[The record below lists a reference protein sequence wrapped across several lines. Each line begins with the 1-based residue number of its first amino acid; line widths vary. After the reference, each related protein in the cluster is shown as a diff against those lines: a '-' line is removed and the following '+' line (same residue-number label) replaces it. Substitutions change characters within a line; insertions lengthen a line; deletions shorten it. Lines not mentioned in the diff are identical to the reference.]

1 MRALR
6 PLALLLLGLL
16 ALPTR
21 SEAQHS
27 AANGKHDCF
36 QRHLREAIELNRER
50 LPLYSQLTDGAS
62 ERISRR
68 LIWSERLALPVAW
81 YIDRRASGYLQAGI
95 PLVCDEFVS
104 MELTPPFRARAPIA
118 PQPVTTFRPT
128 DTRRVRRAVRGS
140 YRQGGFPGVSAVL
153 EGELRRL
160 EDAPTYHCML
170 RHLLESAL
178 RIANLAPIQAA
189 RAEELG
195 MDSPEGLSWLLLRLH
210 LLTLEDAARLDR
222 AAAPLQAEGI
232 PIICQ
237 DVPPIAPLPEGWETR

>member
-1 MRALR
+1 
-6 PLALLLLGLL
+6 
-16 ALPTR
+16 
-21 SEAQHS
+21 
-27 AANGKHDCF
+27 AAGGEHDCF
-36 QRHLREAIELNRER
+36 QRHLREAIQLNRER
-50 LPLYSQLTDGAS
+50 LPLYSHLTQGAS

-104 MELTPPFRARAPIA
+104 MELTPAFRARTPNP
-118 PQPVTTFRPT
+118 PQPLSAFQQV
-128 DTRRVRRAVRGS
+128 DTHRVRGAIRSS
-140 YRQGGFPGVSAVL
+140 YREGGFPGVSTVL
-153 EGELRRL
+153 EAELRLL
-160 EDAPTYHCML
+160 EEAPTYHCML

-189 RAEELG
+189 RAEALG

-237 DVPPIAPLPEGWETR
+237 DVPPIAPLPEG

>member
-1 MRALR
+1 MRFLC

-16 ALPTR
+16 ALPGR
-21 SEAQHS
+21 AEAQH
-27 AANGKHDCF
+27 NGEGGEHACF
-36 QRHLREAIELNRER
+36 QRHLREAIQLNRER
-50 LPLYSQLTDGAS
+50 LPLYSRLTQGAS

-81 YIDRRASGYLQAGI
+81 YVDRRASRYLRAGI

-104 MELTPPFRARAPIA
+104 MELTPGFRARSPAA
-118 PQPVTTFRPT
+118 PQPLTAFRAA
-128 DTRRVRRAVRGS
+128 DTRDLRRAVRGS
-140 YRQGGFPGVSAVL
+140 YRESGFPGVSAVL
-153 EGELRRL
+153 EAELRLL
-160 EDAPTYHCML
+160 EEAPTYHCML

-189 RAEELG
+189 RAEALG

-210 LLTLEDAARLDR
+210 LLTLADAARLDR
-222 AAAPLQAEGI
+222 IAAPLQAEGI

-237 DVPPIAPLPEGWETR
+237 DVPPIAPLPEG